1 MCREGANLSDAKR
14 LNLPSFTVCDC
25 EQERERLIGN
35 PTSGEGSTRGQ
46 QGVNRKKSMRE
57 EEWEEPGD
65 LSYCPK

>member
-46 QGVNRKKSMRE
+46 RGVNEGSTGRGAREKKS
-57 EEWEEPGD
+57 GD